1 MNGKYNSTFRLRKGI
16 WGDAG
21 EPLLFAPVDVTDC
34 KSMLNGGGG
43 YLVENIYDFDCKE
56 ETAAWFVIKDSF
68 GGMDELSSNMR
79 NQVRKSLKTFEVK
92 RITNEYL
99 AENGYE
105 VFRAAQI
112 GYGIK
117 EEQIEKEENWKK
129 GTLNTGLELWGAIC
143 RENGRLAAYGENQVN
158 ELSCNYRVLKADP
171 AYRKQYAYYGLIY
184 EMNRHYLE
192 ERGLKYVNDGFRSLT
207 EHSNIQPFLIEKFKF
222 RKAYCK
228 ANIVYKWWVGIAVRM
243 LYPLRKII
251 RVAKLQALLRVE
263 EIRRGSR

>member
-1 MNGKYNSTFRLRKGI
+1 M
-16 WGDAG
+16 
-21 EPLLFAPVDVTDC
+21 
-34 KSMLNGGGG
+34 
-43 YLVENIYDFDCKE
+43 E
-56 ETAAWFVIKDSF
+56 ELT
-68 GGMDELSSNMR
+68 SNMR
-79 NQVRKSLKTFEVK
+79 RKIRKGLSIFEIT

-105 VFRAAQI
+105 VFRSAQI
-112 GYGIK
+112 GYGLK
-117 EEQIEKEENWKK
+117 DGEFENEENWKRD
-129 GTLNTGLELWGAIC
+129 TLLSTGLELWGAIC
-143 RENGRLAAYGENQVN
+143 KENGQLAAYSENLVT
-158 ELSCNYRVLKADP
+158 EFSCEYRVLKADT
-171 AYRKQYAYYGLIY
+171 AYRKQYVFYGLIY

-207 EHSNIQPFLIEKFKF
+207 EHSNIQPFLIENFKF

-243 LYPLRKII
+243 LYPFRKII

>member
-1 MNGKYNSTFRLRKGI
+1 MNEHNNSSFRLRRGI
-16 WGDAG
+16 WSDAG
-21 EPLLFAPVDVTDC
+21 EPMLFESIGVTDC
-34 KSMLNGGGG
+34 KSMLNCGG

-56 ETAAWFVIKDSF
+56 ETSAWFIIKDNF
-68 GGMDELSSNMR
+68 GGMEELSSNMR
-79 NQVRKSLKTFEVK
+79 NQVRKSLKLFEVK

-99 AENGYE
+99 AKNGYE

-112 GYGIK
+112 GYGLK
-117 EEQIEKEENWKK
+117 DGEFENEENWKR
-129 GTLNTGLELWGAIC
+129 GTLNTNLELWGAIC
-143 RENGRLAAYGENQVN
+143 KENGRLAAYGENQVT
-158 ELSCNYRVLKADP
+158 EFSCGYRVLKADP

-228 ANIVYKWWVGIAVRM
+228 VNIVYKWWVGIAVRM
-243 LYPLRKII
+243 LYPFRKIV
-251 RVAKLQALLRVE
+251 RVAKLLALLRVE

>member
-1 MNGKYNSTFRLRKGI
+1 M
-16 WGDAG
+16 
-21 EPLLFAPVDVTDC
+21 
-34 KSMLNGGGG
+34 
-43 YLVENIYDFDCKE
+43 VENIYDFDCKE
-56 ETAAWFVIKDSF
+56 ETSAWFVIKDSF
-68 GGMDELSSNMR
+68 GGMEEFSSNMR
-79 NQVRKSLKTFEVK
+79 RKVRKSQSLFDVK

-105 VFRAAQI
+105 VFRTAEL

-117 EEQIEKEENWKK
+117 EGAFESEEVWKRNK
-129 GTLNTGLELWGAIC
+129 LNTKLELWGAIC
-143 RENGRLAAYGENQVN
+143 KENGRLVAYSENQVTG
-158 ELSCNYRVLKADP
+158 LSCNYRVLKADFP
-171 AYRKQYAYYGLIY
+171 YRKLYVFYGLIY
-184 EMNRHYLE
+184 EMNRYYLE

-207 EHSNIQPFLIEKFKF
+207 EHSNIQPFLIENFKF

-228 ANIVYKWWVGIAVRM
+228 ANIVYKWWVGIAVRL

>member
-1 MNGKYNSTFRLRKGI
+1 M
-16 WGDAG
+16 
-21 EPLLFAPVDVTDC
+21 
-34 KSMLNGGGG
+34 
-43 YLVENIYDFDCKE
+43 VENIYDFDCKE

-68 GGMDELSSNMR
+68 GGMEELSSNMR
-79 NQVRKSLKTFEVK
+79 NQVRKSQKTFEVK

-105 VFRAAQI
+105 VFRAAEL
-112 GYGIK
+112 GYGLK
-117 EEQIEKEENWKK
+117 DGEFENEENWKRN
-129 GTLNTGLELWGAIC
+129 TLNTGLELWGAIC
-143 RENGRLAAYGENQVN
+143 RENGKLAAYGENQVN

-192 ERGLKYVNDGFRSLT
+192 GRSLKYVNDGFRSLT

-243 LYPLRKII
+243 LYPFRKLI